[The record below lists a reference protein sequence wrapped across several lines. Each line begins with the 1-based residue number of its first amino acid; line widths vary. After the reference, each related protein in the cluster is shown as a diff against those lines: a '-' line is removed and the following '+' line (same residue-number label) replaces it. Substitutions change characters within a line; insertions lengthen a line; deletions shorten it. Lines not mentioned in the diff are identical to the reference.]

1 MRTVFADAWVVAA
14 KDLRIEWR
22 SRVALSQ
29 LVPFALVVLVLFA
42 FALDSQQTVLAEA
55 TPGLLWITML
65 LSLLLCVQRVFVTE
79 GPAGVTDQLRL
90 SGLDPAGIFLGKA
103 LSVFVQL
110 VALGVLTVAGAAI
123 LYSTRLDG
131 IGLMIGAG
139 LTAAVGLA
147 ASGTLYG
154 ALLMGVRGR
163 ETLLPLLLLP
173 VVAPV
178 LIGATSAYQ
187 AALATGDVTYDQG
200 WRWVGLLAAF
210 AVAYLL
216 AGIFAF
222 GPLLEDS

>member
-1 MRTVFADAWVVAA
+1 MFADALVVAA
-14 KDLRIEWR
+14 KDLRIELR
-22 SRVALSQ
+22 SRVALNQ

-55 TPGLLWITML
+55 TPGLLWITIL
-65 LSLLLCVQRVFVTE
+65 LALVLCVQRTFVTE
-79 GPAGVTDQLRL
+79 GAPGLADQLRL

-103 LSVFVQL
+103 LGIFVQL
-110 VALGVLTVAGAAI
+110 VALEVLTVIGAAV
-123 LYSTRLDG
+123 LYSTRMG
-131 IGLMIGAG
+131 SFGLMVC
-139 LTAAVGLA
+139 AALAASVGLA

-178 LIGATSAYQ
+178 LIAATAAFQ
-187 AALATGDVTYDQG
+187 AALGTGDVTYDQA

-222 GPLLEDS
+222 GPLLEDT

>member
-1 MRTVFADAWVVAA
+1 MFADAWVVAA

-29 LVPFALVVLVLFA
+29 VVPFALVVLVLFA